1 VHVWINGPFGVGKSS
16 AADQLVE
23 RRPACRH
30 FDAEWVG
37 YMLTANLKGIV
48 LRDFQDLPA
57 WRRLVPAVAREVA
70 DHTSDNLVV
79 VQSVLNREYWDELTA
94 GLDANWLP
102 MLHVLLDA
110 DASTLRHRIEHDE
123 VVQAKIAA
131 GTIDPAGVQWRL
143 DHIESYLAA
152 REWLTEEADVV
163 VDTHSL
169 DVIGVANEILAGLPD
184 AWGQRRSRAPSG

>member
-1 VHVWINGPFGVGKSS
+1 MHVWINGPFGVGKSS

-23 RRPACRH
+23 LRPACRH

-37 YMLTANLKGIV
+37 YMLTANLKGVV

-79 VQSVLNREYWDELTA
+79 VQSVLNHDYWDELTA
-94 GLDANWLP
+94 GLAANDLP

-110 DASTLRHRIEHDE
+110 DALTLRRRIEHDE

-131 GTIDPAGVQWRL
+131 GTIDPLGVQWRL
-143 DHIESYLAA
+143 DHIETYLAA
-152 REWLTEEADVV
+152 RDWLTEEADLVV
-163 VDTHSL
+163 ATNSL
-169 DVIGVANEILAGLPD
+169 DIVGVADEILAVLPD
-184 AWGQRRSRAPSG
+184 AWSQSRSAPSE